1 MQIAQQRLSIADFRR
16 LGALQIYPPAALI
29 AFANSTEA
37 AANAAVQAVDDSI
50 TFGLRD
56 LFAAQTKLRRQLWL
70 ARQPGVLPVE
80 LVRHFGLLVAEEIIK
95 RLHDEGT
102 LDDIR
107 LRIGLAALRAV
118 VEHRDHLRS
127 LERPQQAV
135 RQAMDDHGAYA
146 AQPARAA
153 LGCDAVHA
161 ALDPDGRE
169 AGVLTASR
177 FLQLFAKV
185 QDKPGE
191 EETWLRDQLLALIDR
206 HDADID
212 ASPTGACPL

>member
-16 LGALQIYPPAALI
+16 LGALDIYPPAALI
-29 AFANSTEA
+29 AFVNSREA
-37 AANAAVQAVDDSI
+37 AANVAIQTVDDEVS
-50 TFGLRD
+50 FGVRE

-70 ARQPGVLPVE
+70 ARQPDVLPLE
-80 LVRHFGLLVAEEIIK
+80 LVQHFGLLVAEEVVK
-95 RLHDEGT
+95 RLCEEGT

-118 VEHRDHLRS
+118 VEGRDHLRS
-127 LERPQQAV
+127 LEGPREAV
-135 RQAMDDHGAYA
+135 RQAMDDHGTHG

-153 LGCDAVHA
+153 LGCDTVHA

-169 AGVLTASR
+169 AGAQAASR

-185 QDKPGE
+185 QNKPGE
-191 EETWLRDQLLALIDR
+191 EETWLREQLLSLIDH
-206 HDADID
+206 HDADM
-212 ASPTGACPL
+212 ATSPTGA